1 MNLQIRK
8 LNFIEEYLRITNEN
22 ILDVLETVLKKE
34 KTKAISA
41 QIKPMTLQDLKIK
54 LDRSE
59 QDIKNG
65 KIYSQEEVEQILK
78 NTNKKF

>member
-41 QIKPMTLQDLKIK
+41 QIKPMTLQDLQIK

-65 KIYSQEEVEQILK
+65 KIYSQEEIEQIFK
-78 NTNKKF
+78 NKRCK

>member
-41 QIKPMTLQDLKIK
+41 QIKPMTLQDLQIK

-65 KIYSQEEVEQILK
+65 KIYSQEEIEQFF
-78 NTNKKF
+78 KKKRCK